1 MKEDYQ
7 MDMASHQSKLLNKED
22 VKEAH
27 LIIPVKKDL
36 GELIRYM
43 FPESEKKLFY
53 LQQDIPDPWRQ
64 PVSVFRSTAQSIDE
78 LLDPIVDKLKN

>member
-7 MDMASHQSKLLNKED
+7 IDMTAHRSKLLNKED
-22 VKEAH
+22 VKDAH
-27 LIIPVKKDL
+27 LIIPVKRDL

-43 FPESEKKLFY
+43 FPEAERKLFF

-64 PVSVFRSTAQSIDE
+64 PVGVFRSTALSIDE
-78 LLDPIVDKLKN
+78 LLDLVVDKVEN